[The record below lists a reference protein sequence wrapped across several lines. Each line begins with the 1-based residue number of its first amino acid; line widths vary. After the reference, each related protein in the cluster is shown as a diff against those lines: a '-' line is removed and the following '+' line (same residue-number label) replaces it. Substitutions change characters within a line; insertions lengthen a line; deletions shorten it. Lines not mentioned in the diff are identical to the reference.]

1 MSTVTVQLEQ
11 QGATASHATIRQH
24 GVVVDCAQSQESKD
38 EGPKGSELLL
48 VALGGCFMSNVLA
61 AIRARDLP
69 ISAVKTTVVGTLAES
84 PSRFQSIELQVT
96 AQCEDMTL
104 LAKVVSIAERGCLVA
119 NTLRPAVDLTVTIVE
134 YLSYSP

>member
-1 MSTVTVQLEQ
+1 MSTVTVHLEQ
-11 QGATASHATIRQH
+11 QGETASHATIRQH
-24 GVVVDCAQSQESKD
+24 AVVVDCAQSQASQD

-48 VALGGCFMSNVLA
+48 AALGGCFMSNLLA

-69 ISAVKTTVVGTLAES
+69 ISEVKTAVVGTLAES

-96 AQCEDMTL
+96 AQCDDMTL

-134 YLSYSP
+134 YV